1 LPAAGSR
8 PLQGALVPGRS
19 RAASLSPWPDQHA
32 ATLLRENQ
40 NAELGPDFFKPAVCP
55 PPPWLQARQV
65 PCMVR
70 IEGDKVAQLTFGV
83 TVATAD
89 ATTTDALKTELCQLL
104 SQL

>member
-1 LPAAGSR
+1 
-8 PLQGALVPGRS
+8 
-19 RAASLSPWPDQHA
+19 
-32 ATLLRENQ
+32 
-40 NAELGPDFFKPAVCP
+40 
-55 PPPWLQARQV
+55 
-65 PCMVR
+65 MVR